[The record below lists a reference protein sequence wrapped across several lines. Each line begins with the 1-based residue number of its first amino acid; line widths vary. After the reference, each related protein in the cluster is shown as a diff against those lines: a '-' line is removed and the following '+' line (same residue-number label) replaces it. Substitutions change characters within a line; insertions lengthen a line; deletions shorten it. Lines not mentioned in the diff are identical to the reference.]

1 MQIYGGH
8 GYIREHG
15 MEQFVR
21 DARITQIY
29 EGTNGIQAL
38 DLVGRKMSAHYG
50 RYLRALLPSGAAIHR
65 GERGRRPDGGDCHGI
80 SQSVRPAAAGGG
92 RVAQKGLG
100 NPNEAAAAA
109 SDLLKLLSYV
119 SVGFMWARMAKLA
132 YGKQGD
138 DPTGF
143 YKGKIKTA
151 RFYMS
156 KLMPQTGALLSSILA
171 GGETIMDL
179 EDELFDSAVAA

>member
-1 MQIYGGH
+1 
-8 GYIREHG
+8 
-15 MEQFVR
+15 VR

-50 RYLRALLPSGAAIHR
+50 RYLRSFFHPVQQFIEENAADAQMEEIVLALAKGFGRLQQAVGA
-65 GERGRRPDGGDCHGI
+65 
-80 SQSVRPAAAGGG
+80 
-92 RVAQKGLG
+92 VAQKGLS
-100 NPNEAAAAA
+100 NPDEAAAAA

-119 SVGFMWARMAKLA
+119 SVGYMWARMAKYAFAKLS
-132 YGKQGD
+132 D

-143 YKGKIKTA
+143 YKGKVKTA
-151 RFYMS
+151 RFYMN
-156 KLMPQTGALLSSILA
+156 KLLPQTGALLSSILA

-179 EDELFDSAVAA
+179 EDALFDAAVAA